1 MDSEARNPDTARLRL
16 VDLRIDGEHLLH
28 FGGGLSGVLAS
39 NGTRS
44 TAAHAIAYTIVGPRP
59 SGASGAI
66 DIAGTLVS
74 VWRLPSP
81 MLPQD
86 APVVID
92 RELVRGLFANALGRR
107 RGRLAAAHAEC
118 MFDGHR
124 IEGEIAALGVQP
136 AVRAELRDAPEPEPP
151 AQPKPATADEELAV
165 FMQSVQTYGKV
176 ESLVAALEP
185 EPLAEALHLAELVDS
200 NATMTRA
207 REALGDDGTVDV
219 DAADRRV
226 KLARIEIAMASGSVG
241 PEQRREIERCH
252 RAVVEAEARL
262 SEVGRRRR
270 PRATVRY
277 DAAVA
282 AEQKALADVGIDSY
296 PMFLMALTAGETGP
310 DERRL
315 QSAQHELVAANAAYE
330 HAVQL
335 AHLPSGDELA
345 ARSLLLRD
353 HARTL
358 LGREPGRDVVS
369 DLRAVRVPRA
379 DHADRLRDLVA
390 VLRNAGSE
398 VGDDPIADA
407 RRFLMSPPS
416 IHIAQQPEWRMPDP
430 RRSGRVDQSEAF
442 AIPGAS
448 PEPIRDFAPAAP
460 AEAERSPVELARLE
474 ALEREHTAQQQRLG
488 ALESEMRDLEA
499 MREADLPQLS
509 PDAFRHAL
517 ESTLEA
523 YRAGRVLAGRV
534 PLVLDGVLDRISP
547 DTCDAAVGALA
558 GAADLQAIVV
568 SNDPQVMQRIRDA
581 GGTIVHWPEPETDR
595 EGAAQF
601 TG

>member
-74 VWRLPSP
+74 VWSLPSP
-81 MLPQD
+81 MLPHD

-92 RELVRGLFANALGRR
+92 REIVRGLFANALGRV

-124 IEGEIAALGVQP
+124 IEGALAALGVQA
-136 AVRAELRDAPEPEPP
+136 AVRAELRAPEPEPP
-151 AQPKPATADEELAV
+151 AQPKPPTADEELAV

-185 EPLAEALHLAELVDS
+185 EPLAEALHLAELIDS
-200 NATMTRA
+200 NATMTQA
-207 REALGDDGTVDV
+207 REALGDDGTVDA

-241 PEQRREIERCH
+241 PEQGREIERRH

-296 PMFLMALTAGETGP
+296 AMFLMALTAGETGP

-315 QSAQHELVAANAAYE
+315 QSAQHELEAADAAYE

-335 AHLPSGDELA
+335 AHLPSRDDLA

-353 HARTL
+353 HARAL
-358 LGREPGRDVVS
+358 LGREPGHDVAS

-416 IHIAQQPEWRMPDP
+416 IHIARQPEWRMPDP
-430 RRSGRVDQSEAF
+430 RWSGRVDQSEAF
-442 AIPGAS
+442 ATPGSS
-448 PEPIRDFAPAAP
+448 PQPIRELAPAAP
-460 AEAERSPVELARLE
+460 AEPERSPVELARLE
-474 ALEREHTAQQQRLG
+474 ALEREHAAQQQRLG
-488 ALESEMRDLEA
+488 ALESEIRDLEA

-509 PDAFRHAL
+509 PDAFRHTL